1 MHKSK
6 VPNLKNAKKPPGNCQ
21 RRVSSKRFE
30 LFFNDLE
37 HRYRQ
42 YLLYDESVQS
52 TKPREA
58 LESKHYYHACHAKNE
73 HLIKIM
79 IKQIIYKQAVKVL
92 SSKERIL
99 IFSFLQLSDFNKLI
113 KDQIKI
119 MLMNEQLDQM
129 N

>member
-1 MHKSK
+1 MNMECCTS
-6 VPNLKNAKKPPGNCQ
+6 VQVGTICG
-21 RRVSSKRFE
+21 
-30 LFFNDLE
+30 LE

-42 YLLYDESVQS
+42 YLLHDESVQS
-52 TKPREA
+52 TKLREA

-79 IKQIIYKQAVKVL
+79 IKQITYKQAVKVL

-119 MLMNEQLDQM
+119 MLMNEQLNQM

>member
-1 MHKSK
+1 
-6 VPNLKNAKKPPGNCQ
+6 
-21 RRVSSKRFE
+21 
-30 LFFNDLE
+30 
-37 HRYRQ
+37 
-42 YLLYDESVQS
+42 
-52 TKPREA
+52 
-58 LESKHYYHACHAKNE
+58 
-73 HLIKIM
+73 M

-129 N
+129 NWRRMEFDLVCK

>member
-1 MHKSK
+1 
-6 VPNLKNAKKPPGNCQ
+6 
-21 RRVSSKRFE
+21 
-30 LFFNDLE
+30 
-37 HRYRQ
+37 
-42 YLLYDESVQS
+42 
-52 TKPREA
+52 
-58 LESKHYYHACHAKNE
+58 
-73 HLIKIM
+73 M